1 MQAIVNFFPVQML
14 DFEAAS
20 ERKRDRNSRPGKRST
35 KPTISRQRGCG
46 FSVLRVHTPVPE
58 EVRQGQKVNE
68 LVFRYR
74 LQEWFLAILLAIF
87 ELGDIDLL
95 LYPPTIAH

>member
-1 MQAIVNFFPVQML
+1 MRAKYVRKISHAYFTDRTWGEGSLVRSQAHPSFSML
-14 DFEAAS
+14 HAGTWEWPGDEA
-20 ERKRDRNSRPGKRST
+20 
-35 KPTISRQRGCG
+35 
-46 FSVLRVHTPVPE
+46 RVRAE